1 MYVCVCVR
9 ACHGAGVSLCCPK
22 MQAKGNFSGHT
33 HNPAP
38 HSTART
44 VFLCQAWGRSPGPG
58 WDGSPSRGRSEGS
71 SPPISSTGL
80 RPRQHSGPPAP
91 AWPLTG
97 RRAAEGKRPGPWS
110 NQQITKHKELEQ
122 GPGAGA
128 SQQPRRRGKRL
139 GSQPGAL
146 TAGTKA
152 SVSPSHPLHTAA
164 PVG

>member
-80 RPRQHSGPPAP
+80 HPRHAP

-122 GPGAGA
+122 GQGAGA
-128 SQQPRRRGKRL
+128 SQQPRRRERGWVV
-139 GSQPGAL
+139 SQG
-146 TAGTKA
+146 
-152 SVSPSHPLHTAA
+152 PLLQGPKPQCPHRTLSTQL
-164 PVG
+164 PL

>member
-1 MYVCVCVR
+1 MCVCVCVR
-9 ACHGAGVSLCCPK
+9 AMGQGCHYAVLKCKPRVIS
-22 MQAKGNFSGHT
+22 ADTHT
-33 HNPAP
+33 TLPP
-38 HSTART
+38 TVPPGRCFRARRE
-44 VFLCQAWGRSPGPG
+44 GRSPGPG

-80 RPRQHSGPPAP
+80 HPRHAP